1 MDNSKNKIHLYPIFD
16 YTQMRKMYVLDNND
30 NILDTQIVESFNILA
45 PVTIDFK
52 LSHEGLR
59 ILDVDKY
66 IIKDS
71 VVFIY

>member
-1 MDNSKNKIHLYPIFD
+1 MGNLKNKIHLYPIFD
-16 YTQMRKMYVLDNND
+16 YPQMHKMYVLDNND
-30 NILDTQIVESFNILA
+30 NILDTQFVESFNILA

-52 LSHEGLR
+52 LPQEGLR

-66 IIKDS
+66 IIKDN